1 MATTFSTQ
9 DIVDV
14 TKAAISQLI
23 GKGYMDEASGEFDAL
38 DDHLIVDLG
47 EKLELTEDGDFALN
61 SPADIMYKSLLSQ
74 IGRIIIDKRSYVA
87 KLPRLFVDTVD
98 WGLFSEHIM
107 IDLSDVMVDECWN
120 PAGYIPWNAAGGA
133 GVAEGSRIAAIEFG
147 CYKPVVTSKLYTKA
161 HGIMVALTT
170 GYEQLFTAFRNAD
183 EYQSFVTGLYNSV
196 ENTLQ
201 AKAEIYAMMT
211 LSMGIAKSAANS
223 NAYDLRTLYAAAGYP
238 TSHDVG
244 GVDTPYTA
252 EELLNIPSFEAFML
266 RTIDETKDYMQRMS
280 SLYNDG
286 TFVTFSADPH
296 VVMLTAA
303 AKAAKFG
310 VRANTYNEQLLGI
323 GEYDTVPSWQA
334 AISAG
339 NAHPY
344 NFDTASSICLTKA
357 AAEEAG
363 LTVGEGETSLT
374 LPGFVAL
381 IYDRYAMGITL
392 DKRNV
397 SSQYAASR
405 MTINT
410 FYHSLIRYQ
419 INDSYPIVSFYISE
433 ES

>member
-1 MATTFSTQ
+1 MATTFSTS
-9 DIVDV
+9 DIVNV

-23 GKGYMDEASGEFDAL
+23 GKGYMDEADGEFDAL
-38 DDHLIVDLG
+38 DDQLIVDFG
-47 EKLELTEDGDFALN
+47 EKLSLTEDGDFAVN

-74 IGRIIIDKRSYVA
+74 IGRIIVDKRSYVA

-98 WGLFSEHIM
+98 WGLFTEHIM
-107 IDLSDVMVDECWN
+107 IDLSDVMVDEVWN
-120 PAGYIPWNAAGGA
+120 PNGYIPWNAAGGA

-147 CYKPVVTSKLYTKA
+147 CYKPVVTSKLYSKA

-170 GYEQLFTAFRNAD
+170 GYEQLFTAFRGVD

-211 LSMGIAKSAANS
+211 ISMGIAKSAANG
-223 NAYDLRTLYAAAGYP
+223 NAYDLRTLYAAAGG
-238 TSHDVG
+238 TTTG
-244 GVDTPYTA
+244 LTA
-252 EELLNIPSFEAFML
+252 EELLNDKDFEAFML

-286 TFVTFSADPH
+286 EFVTFSADPH
-296 VVMLTAA
+296 VIMLTAS

-310 VRANTYNEQLLGI
+310 VRANTFNEELLGI

-334 AISAG
+334 AISSL
-339 NAHPY
+339 NNHPY
-344 NFDTASSICLTKA
+344 NFETASSITLTKA

>member
-9 DIVDV
+9 DIVNV
-14 TKAAISQLI
+14 TKSAISQLI

-183 EYQSFVTGLYNSV
+183 EYQSFVTGLYNSI

-211 LSMGIAKSAANS
+211 LSMGIAKAAANN
-223 NAYDLRTLYAAAGYP
+223 NAYDLRTLYAAAGGA

-252 EELLNIPSFEAFML
+252 EELLNDPKFEAFML

-310 VRANTYNEQLLGI
+310 VRANTFNEELLGI
-323 GEYDTVPSWQA
+323 GEYDSVPSWQA
-334 AISAG
+334 AISSG
-339 NAHPY
+339 NTHPY
-344 NFDTASSICLTKA
+344 NFETASSICLTKA

-374 LPGFVAL
+374 LPGVVAL

-419 INDSYPIVSFYISE
+419 INDSYPIVAFYISE

>member
-120 PAGYIPWNAAGGA
+120 PNGYIPWNAAGGA

-211 LSMGIAKSAANS
+211 LSMGIAKSAANN

-252 EELLNIPSFEAFML
+252 EELLNMPSFEAFML

-310 VRANTYNEQLLGI
+310 VRANTFNEQLLGI

-344 NFDTASSICLTKA
+344 NFETASSICLTKA

-363 LTVGEGETSLT
+363 LTVGEGDTSLT